1 MADVNAA
8 MAEFSV
14 NLMHLADACGRAS
27 YSIGEAGA
35 ELYIGGSFS
44 GAWSEAYELT
54 SADACPYCGV
64 TSEYRADWPWCCGC
78 GAPLA

>member
-1 MADVNAA
+1 MASA
-8 MAEFSV
+8 S
-14 NLMHLADACGRAS
+14 NLIVRIQVDTTAWEDISL
-27 YSIGEAGA
+27 IGEAGA
-35 ELYIGGSFS
+35 ELYVGGNFTN
-44 GAWSEAYELT
+44 WTEPIELS